1 MSEAEQRASGA
12 VDDPTAAPPQTA
24 GALLRAA
31 RERQGVHLAVL
42 AASLKVAQR
51 KLELI
56 ESDRYDELPDATFA
70 RALALS
76 MCRALKIDA
85 EPVLARLP
93 QPQGERL
100 EPLTRG
106 LNQPFREHEGRRDS
120 GERRGSPS
128 VPVVAAGLLVVAAL
142 VVYLLPGRSWTSGDE
157 VTAESVPEPAAVP
170 AQPLTPTDATQPVG
184 GLSLADPVVQALS
197 SPVASAAAPDVP
209 ASAIAPD
216 ASASSVVIDTVFA
229 AEPREAA
236 ASEPARVAQSLL
248 TLRATTQPSW
258 VEVRDGSNQL
268 VLSRTLAAGESAD
281 VEGALPLRVTIG
293 NAAATRVSFR
303 GEPVTLKT
311 TRENVARLELK

>member
-1 MSEAEQRASGA
+1 MSEADGGASGA
-12 VDDPTAAPPQTA
+12 VGDPAAAPPQTA

-51 KLELI
+51 KLEMI

-85 EPVLARLP
+85 EPVLLRLP

-106 LNQPFREHEGRRDS
+106 LNQPFRGHDGRRDS
-120 GERRGSPS
+120 GERRGLPS

-142 VVYLLPGRSWTSGDE
+142 VVYLLPGRSWISGDE
-157 VTAESVPEPAAVP
+157 ATPESASDAAAVP
-170 AQPLTPTDATQPVG
+170 AQPLVPADAAQPAG
-184 GLSLADPVVQALS
+184 GLFPADPVGQALS
-197 SPVASAAAPDVP
+197 SPAISGAVPDVT

-216 ASASSVVIDTVFA
+216 APASSVVIDTVFA

-236 ASEPARVAQSLL
+236 ASEPASAAQALL
-248 TLRATTQPSW
+248 TLRATTKPSW
-258 VEVRDGSNQL
+258 VQVRDAKNQL
-268 VLSRTLAAGESAD
+268 VLSRTLAAGESAN